1 MTKAKDPE
9 QTGLLSE
16 NQAGEN
22 QAENPTENPTDS
34 QAIVKAR
41 VLVNGIYG
49 DVNDIVEVPEVIA
62 EHTPDLDAD
71 PAAVAY
77 AESLQN
83 EYA

>member
-1 MTKAKDPE
+1 MAKAKDPE

-16 NQAGEN
+16 NQA
-22 QAENPTENPTDS
+22 ENPTETPSAPPTDS